1 MNTHQTFKNYI
12 RRHIRLIGFI
22 GLFTIAFCA
31 LRLIF
36 PTVSY
41 DTDEWLAN
49 PQNTLT
55 HWLGIGRFSL
65 VFLKYCF
72 GTGTSLLALNIVT
85 YVNVFIY
92 TVLFL
97 YFIHIDCERLDSR
110 KDFLCG
116 IVLISSPIFLEQY
129 YFTLQSAEVS
139 FAMILIVLSFITT
152 YKLLT
157 EKTSLSRKGLL
168 GAVTLILLIFSFG
181 MYQAFVNLYVIGV
194 LICLYKLNT
203 EDSRKNLK
211 NIGFCLLIFL
221 VSLIAYAC
229 ISEFAI
235 SYFNIVKD
243 GYLGIEWFNGNFAGT
258 LKDLIVTIGRIILG
272 YGNILNLSYTF
283 CLLYILYIIFFR
295 SKKYICWNNFY
306 LIALLASPFLL
317 NILTGT
323 NFVIRSVLGFP
334 VLCTF
339 LFWEF
344 YENEKL
350 LKFCLY
356 ITVLSQIIH
365 SELLL
370 YSDYIRNKNDT
381 AIAEKIYR
389 DCSADENTVIV
400 FKGKRSADNNSF
412 SFKGQ
417 VMGHSFFEWCTDLDP
432 QNAEWTRILYFMQ
445 SQGLR
450 TASPAL
456 EQLALRDS
464 IKFTAQYPNDGYIKE
479 ENGVYYV
486 NLGTE

>member
-12 RRHIRLIGFI
+12 RCNARIIGCI

-49 PQNTLT
+49 PQHTLT

-72 GTGTSLLALNIVT
+72 GTGTSLLTLNVVT
-85 YVNVFIY
+85 YINVFIY

-97 YFIHIDCERLDSR
+97 YFINIDREHFDGR

-129 YFTLQSAEVS
+129 YFTLQCAEVS
-139 FAMILIVLSFITT
+139 FAMILIVISFIAT
-152 YKLLT
+152 YKI
-157 EKTSLSRKGLL
+157 LSKDIPLYRKGFLL
-168 GAVTLILLIFSFG
+168 SATIILLVFSFG

-203 EDSRKNLK
+203 EESRKNLR
-211 NIGFCLLIFL
+211 NICFCILIFL
-221 VSLIAYAC
+221 VSLILYAC
-229 ISEFAI
+229 ISQFVI
-235 SYFNIVKD
+235 SYFNVAKD
-243 GYLGIEWFNGNFAGT
+243 GYLGIEWLNGNFAET

-272 YGNILNLSYTF
+272 HGNILNLSYTF

-317 NILTGT
+317 NVLTGT

-339 LFWEF
+339 LFHEF
-344 YENEKL
+344 FDEGNL
-350 LKFCLY
+350 LKLALY
-356 ITVLSQIIH
+356 VTVLSQIIH
-365 SELLL
+365 SQLLL
-370 YSDYIRNKNDT
+370 YSDYIRNKNDA

-400 FKGKRSADNNSF
+400 FKGIRSADNNSF

-432 QNAEWTRILYFMQ
+432 ENAEWTRILYFMQ
-445 SQGLR
+445 SQGLY
-450 TASPAL
+450 TASPTP
-456 EQLALRDS
+456 EQIALRDS
-464 IKFTAQYPNDGYIKE
+464 IKFTSQYPDDGYIIE
-479 ENGVYYV
+479 ENGAYYV
-486 NLGTE
+486 NLGAE